1 MGRYTGSVCRQCRR
15 EGEKLF
21 LKGDRCY
28 SPKCAMDRKPYGP
41 GQHGQGRPKKPTEY
55 GLQLREKQKAKRIYG
70 VMEKQF
76 HNYFE
81 KAERQSGV
89 TGENLLIMLEK
100 RLDNVIFRLGL
111 AASRKEA
118 RQLIGHGHFVVD
130 GHKVDIASY
139 LVKPGQ
145 EIEVK
150 SRSKDSLKF
159 KDIQAQAAYRNPPEW
174 LELDVENLK
183 GRVVAQ
189 PKRENIEA
197 TIAEHLIVELY
208 SR

>member
-1 MGRYTGSVCRQCRR
+1 
-15 EGEKLF
+15 
-21 LKGDRCY
+21 
-28 SPKCAMDRKPYGP
+28 MDRKPYGP